1 VEVIRRGGGRGRDGR
16 GGEDEEEGLNAYTGG
31 RWEEFKFI
39 LILVDTGERE
49 CKMHR
54 GQGV

>member
-1 VEVIRRGGGRGRDGR
+1 MEVIRRGGGRGRDGR